1 VRRDLSTYDR
11 ALQLLAVRAR
21 SVAELRRAL
30 LAKGAEAPEVD
41 EVLLRLQDQKLL
53 DDAEYARQF
62 ARNKVISAGAS
73 RLRVV
78 RDLGRKG
85 IARSVADAA
94 FDALPDT
101 EGLDTEST
109 VHRVAEK
116 KWRSLA
122 RFDDITRRR
131 RLYAFL
137 ARRGFNPDE
146 IRTAMEKLGES
157 EDL

>member
-1 VRRDLSTYDR
+1 MRRELTTYDR
-11 ALQLLAVRAR
+11 ALQLLGVRAR

-30 LAKGAEAPEVD
+30 IAKGADVADVD
-41 EVLLRLQDQKLL
+41 DVLVRLQDQKLL

-62 ARNKVISAGAS
+62 ARNKVVSAGAS

-78 RDLGRKG
+78 RELGRKG
-85 IARSVADAA
+85 IARSVADEA

-116 KWRSLA
+116 KWRSLG
-122 RFDDITRRR
+122 RLDDVTRRR

-146 IRTAMEKLGES
+146 IRSAMDKLGES
-157 EDL
+157 EDT

>member
-1 VRRDLSTYDR
+1 MRRDLSTYDR